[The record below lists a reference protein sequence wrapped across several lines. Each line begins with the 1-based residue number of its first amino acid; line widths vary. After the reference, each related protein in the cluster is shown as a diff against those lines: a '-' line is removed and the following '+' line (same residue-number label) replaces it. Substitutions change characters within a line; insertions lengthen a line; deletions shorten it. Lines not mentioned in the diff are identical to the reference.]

1 MLTSLRRWQL
11 PTAAATQPIGAQQ
24 EMMRFSSEIP
34 VLSLD
39 KPLAPLKGECQKWE
53 GMEEAVAANALS
65 KCLNGPT
72 VEVHDGQ
79 DFKDV

>member
-1 MLTSLRRWQL
+1 
-11 PTAAATQPIGAQQ
+11 
-24 EMMRFSSEIP
+24 MRFSSEIP

-53 GMEEAVAANALS
+53 RMEEAVAANALS